1 MHKVHTL
8 PGRGVNRPNHKRRLY
23 ARARP
28 RPFGTGRTDNMKGA
42 RTVNYDELR
51 AAFEKAEKEYTAA
64 YRRAQ
69 WLERRMMDAQTDDE
83 YNDYARRLEAQEAAL
98 KPLGLAVIRARY
110 EYTAG
115 QMQVQ

>member
-1 MHKVHTL
+1 M
-8 PGRGVNRPNHKRRLY
+8 
-23 ARARP
+23 
-28 RPFGTGRTDNMKGA
+28 
-42 RTVNYDELR
+42 NYDELR